1 MQGRTKIIANFCF
14 CFILFSFFSLVCSS
28 SVTTEALESV
38 LPLPVDFPKLFSHF
52 FFAVLKPDGL
62 FLL

>member
-1 MQGRTKIIANFCF
+1 LFFLFFGFTRGALLLNFCG
-14 CFILFSFFSLVCSS
+14 
-28 SVTTEALESV
+28 ALELV
-38 LPLPVDFPKLFSHF
+38 LLLSAGFPKLFSSF